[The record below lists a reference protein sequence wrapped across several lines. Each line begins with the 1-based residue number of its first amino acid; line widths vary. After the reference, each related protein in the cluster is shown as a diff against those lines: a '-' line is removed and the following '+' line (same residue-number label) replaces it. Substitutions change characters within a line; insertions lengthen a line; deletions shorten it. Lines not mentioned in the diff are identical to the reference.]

1 MTNDLAYH
9 CFPKIDT
16 YVDVAVYS
24 CSQHADHE
32 LGKWVMNDAKYAR
45 FKLENIYSFREATDS
60 DKRKYL
66 LSNTIVPTDYCMMD
80 GYDEWEKKKISVMV
94 VGKPEELNKKLA
106 TIINEISK
114 KSKKLHEVF

>member
-1 MTNDLAYH
+1 MTNDLTYR

-24 CSQHADHE
+24 CSQHADSE

-45 FKLENIYSFREATDS
+45 FKLENIYSFREASDT
-60 DKRKYL
+60 DKRNYL

-106 TIINEISK
+106 TIINEVSK
-114 KSKKLHEVF
+114 KSKKLYEVF